1 MKNLNYKIIAFA
13 LLILTLNACTQKT
26 KKGVAIVIDKENYEK
41 VQTEIEAYKNV
52 LEEEGLTT
60 YLLVKNYPKPD
71 SLKNDLLA
79 LYNSKNPIEGAVFI
93 GKVPIAM
100 ISDAQHLTTAFKM
113 NQKHFGLETASVPS
127 DRFYDDFDL
136 KFDYIKQ
143 DTAQPMRH
151 YYSLR
156 YDSPQKLSCDIYT
169 GRIKVPKGEN
179 QPEALKKYLQK
190 IVKLHKEKNQVNNIL
205 FFAGHGYISE
215 SFAARMDEKI
225 CLLQQFGNHV
235 NVSFLDHNTEE
246 FIKFEFMQDMERNNL
261 DIAICHHHGS
271 KNTQYLSGWIAT
283 STHEKQ
289 IEQAKRYFRS
299 MLKRLEKRG
308 KDTEKYK
315 KEMMKKYAV
324 QKIWF
329 NEQKKEDSLYNAK
342 LILSIPDFENYKPN
356 ARFVLLDACYNGA
369 FQNDEYIAGKYIFSE
384 GNTAVVQANSVNVLQ
399 DKWTNRLLGLTALG
413 RRVGEWN
420 KKTCFLETHIIGDP
434 TFQFTAN
441 NTFSV
446 ETNNAKLQ
454 ALLKNKNPDIQAFAL
469 HSLAE
474 NNYKKL
480 SNLLLETYKNSENY
494 SVRAEC
500 LDLAS
505 KINDDNYLKLLKLA
519 LFDSYELLQRFAIKQ
534 SGNSGNEQLISQI
547 VKLAFTNM
555 SERVEFNYIN
565 TLAFF
570 DKEKLKNEFQKQ
582 YEEDSIYFLTN
593 ENKNKIIEVFEK
605 SDRLFHYTLKK
616 IKDSTANV
624 KQKLSAI
631 RTLRNYNFHTAV
643 NDFFYFLD
651 TNKNEELQVAMLEAL
666 GWFTLSYKKEE
677 IIDYCKKIEQ
687 NEQNSEAIKQEAH
700 RTILRLDN

>member
-13 LLILTLNACTQKT
+13 LLLMTLNACTQKT
-26 KKGVAIVIDKENYEK
+26 KKGIAIVIDKENYEK

-52 LEEEGLTT
+52 LEEEGLKT
-60 YLLVKNYPKPD
+60 YLLIKNYPKPD

-93 GKVPIAM
+93 GNVPIAM

-113 NQKHFGLETASVPS
+113 NQERFGLETASVPS

-143 DTAQPMRH
+143 DTAESMRH

-169 GRIKVPKGEN
+169 GRIKVPKGKN
-179 QPEALKKYLQK
+179 QQEALKKYLQK

-215 SFAARMDEKI
+215 SFAARIDEKI
-225 CLLQQFGNHV
+225 ALIQQFEN
-235 NVSFLDHNTEE
+235 NANISFLDHNTEE

-271 KNTQYLSGWIAT
+271 ENTQYLSGWIAT

-315 KEMMKKYAV
+315 KEMMKKYGIE
-324 QKIWF
+324 KKWF

-342 LILSIPDFENYKPN
+342 LILSIPDFKTYKPN

-384 GNTAVVQANSVNVLQ
+384 GNTAVVQANSANVLQ

-413 RRVGEWN
+413 MRVGEWN

-434 TFQFTAN
+434 TFRFASN
-441 NTFSV
+441 NNFEVKNTES
-446 ETNNAKLQ
+446 KLKQ
-454 ALLKNKNPDIQAFAL
+454 LLKNKNADIQAFAL
-469 HSLAE
+469 QSLAE
-474 NNYKKL
+474 NNYKNL

-494 SVRAEC
+494 NVRTEC

-534 SGNSGNEQLISQI
+534 SGKNGNEKLIPNI

-555 SERVEFNYIN
+555 SERVEFNYISA
-565 TLAFF
+565 LGFF
-570 DKEKLKNEFQKQ
+570 DKEKIKKEFLHQ
-582 YEEDSIYFLTN
+582 YKEDSIYFLTN
-593 ENKNKIIEVFEK
+593 ENKNNILEVFEK
-605 SDRLFHYTLKK
+605 SDRLFQYTLKRLS
-616 IKDSTANV
+616 DSSSND

-643 NDFFYFLD
+643 NDFFHFLD
-651 TNKNEELQVAMLEAL
+651 TNKNEKLQVAMLEAL

-677 IIDYCKKIEQ
+677 IIDYCKKLEQ
-687 NEQNSEAIKQEAH
+687 NKQNSKAIKQEAH
-700 RTILRLDN
+700 RTILRLNN